1 LNELILAAAK
11 DPGAV
16 GELERQLDRA
26 LVFALGNRGGAD
38 LQARV
43 LQVSDPVSQHTLI
56 PLFSDESLVHA
67 LQSAVPE
74 GRNLELLLVN
84 PRGNPPYLRGLDP
97 CRLESWNGDRVRSP
111 SLIARSRNANR
122 REVEWVNHFLAVL
135 NSVAFATAQEQ
146 RHVFRRSS

>member
-1 LNELILAAAK
+1 MNELILAAAK

-26 LVFALGNRGGAD
+26 LVFALGNRGSAD

-84 PRGNPPYLRGLDP
+84 PR
-97 CRLESWNGDRVRSP
+97 E
-111 SLIARSRNANR
+111 IR
-122 REVEWVNHFLAVL
+122 RISAASIHVVL
-135 NSVAFATAQEQ
+135 NDGTEIEYEV
-146 RHVFRRSS
+146 RL